1 MEESLKKYITKTHF
15 YHLVNGTEDGLIF
28 DKLFFILLL
37 LCKFFERAFLR
48 GLCSKKQTY
57 ERLIDEILKKI
68 KMFLCHLVT
77 RTEDGFNFDNCIY
90 SIDNQFYFMKGV

>member
-28 DKLFFILLL
+28 DKLFLFY
-37 LCKFFERAFLR
+37 CYSVNFFERALKR

-57 ERLIDEILKKI
+57 EGLIDEILYKTMFFSSCNRDRGWFCISHKK
-68 KMFLCHLVT
+68 KSVT
-77 RTEDGFNFDNCIY
+77 
-90 SIDNQFYFMKGV
+90 